1 MELTID
7 DLIKGKSTLIKNK
20 EYYPT
25 RNYVEPFVE
34 KMSKFTD
41 DFRIKVKTPDQ
52 ITLTKDSP
60 DITFNRVVVE
70 AVLPEKYSILGHDE
84 TIGLVYGLDIKKPIV
99 KIYRGFLNQVCT
111 NLTVFNSSW
120 LNIQELLPGEPINYN
135 PISELMT
142 MQNDFAIVINKM
154 KNEYIDREQ
163 RKIQLGNWVDF
174 TLREYED
181 YGYGKV
187 KLATSTAV
195 DAYKQLFIDSNSNYY
210 IPMGQDPSRYDVYN
224 SFTQI
229 ITDDKRDIINH
240 FEKTLLINRL
250 LQVN

>member
-1 MELTID
+1 MELTIQ

-25 RNYVEPFVE
+25 RNYIEPFVE

-60 DITFNRVVVE
+60 DITFNRILIE
-70 AVLPEKYSILGHDE
+70 SVLPEKYSIDNHSE
-84 TIGLVYGLDIKKPIV
+84 VIGLVYGLDIKKPVV
-99 KIYRGFLNQVCT
+99 KFYRGYLNQACLNMT
-111 NLTVFNSSW
+111 IFNPSW

-163 RKIQLGNWVDF
+163 RKVHLGNWVDF

-181 YGYGKV
+181 YGYGKI
-187 KLATSTAV
+187 KLSTSTAV
-195 DAYKQLFIDSNSNYY
+195 DAYKQLFIDSSSNYF
-210 IPMGQDPSRYDVYN
+210 IPVGQDPTKFDIMN

-229 ITDDKRDIINH
+229 ITDDKRDILNH